1 MNCAAFEILLADF
14 IDGALPAGERDAFA
28 GHLDSCSACAA
39 LAEGARAAVAFME
52 RAWEVEPPPA
62 LLANILRAT
71 NAGPEREL
79 RGRGFSAWINRMF
92 APVLQPRLVLGA
104 MMTIMSVAMV
114 GQIAGP
120 AKSTFTAADLDPA
133 RLWSSLD
140 DNTNRLWDRA
150 VKDYESTRL
159 VYEVKAQVDDWTEQ
173 NWTGQN
179 WTEQN
184 WTERQRDAAESFT
197 QEGK

>member
-14 IDGALPAGERDAFA
+14 IDGALPAGGRDAFVR
-28 GHLDSCSACAA
+28 HLESCSACAA
-39 LAEGARAAVAFME
+39 LAEDARAAVAFME

-62 LLANILRAT
+62 LLANILQAT

-104 MMTIMSVAMV
+104 MMTIMSVAMI
-114 GQIAGP
+114 GQIGGP
-120 AKSTFTAADLDPA
+120 AKSTFTAADLNPVH
-133 RLWSSLD
+133 LWTSLD

-159 VYEVKAQVDDWTEQ
+159 VYEVKEQVDDWTEQ
-173 NWTGQN
+173 QRESYEATAQ
-179 WTEQN
+179 
-184 WTERQRDAAESFT
+184 ER
-197 QEGK
+197 K